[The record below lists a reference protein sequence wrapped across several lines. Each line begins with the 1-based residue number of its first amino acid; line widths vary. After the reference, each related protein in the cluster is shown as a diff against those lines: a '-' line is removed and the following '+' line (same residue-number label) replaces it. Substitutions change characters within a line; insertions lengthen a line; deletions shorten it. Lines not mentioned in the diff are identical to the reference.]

1 MTATF
6 CTGFMVRRLCIRPI
20 RRTAMPFTASR
31 DPPRTLKDMDP
42 RALVESKPFAETVG
56 IRDLLIRPAWHAQA
70 ARRGTHVDV

>member
-1 MTATF
+1 
-6 CTGFMVRRLCIRPI
+6 
-20 RRTAMPFTASR
+20 MPFTASR